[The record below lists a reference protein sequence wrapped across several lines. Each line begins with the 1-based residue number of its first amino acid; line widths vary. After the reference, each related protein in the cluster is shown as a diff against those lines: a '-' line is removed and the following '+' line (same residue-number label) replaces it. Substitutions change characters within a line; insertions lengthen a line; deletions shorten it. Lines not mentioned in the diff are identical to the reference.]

1 MPGADIHIEEEPQA
15 GMQSEQTPPVSMQGP
30 LPPMPPPPPK
40 KPIVSIDMKIRKTLS
55 DDLIISDHADIDIV
69 IMMGTGKI
77 IVFPKNELNDIVY
90 GAQDRLFKFLS
101 RKGIVV
107 PDSIQGGNVY
117 GSLEGQMMASEKYDV
132 VNLVIINISKWID
145 EEKPYFEFGDEYE
158 EMTSDRFT
166 DPEDEE
172 STELG
177 EVPHDDT
184 KGTLR
189 PGYNYGPY
197 WQNYTY

>member
-1 MPGADIHIEEEPQA
+1 MADIHVDIESKAQKEA
-15 GMQSEQTPPVSMQGP
+15 TGM
-30 LPPMPPPPPK
+30 PPMPPMPPMPEPPK
-40 KPIVSIDMKIRKTLS
+40 KKIISIDMKARKTLAG
-55 DDLIISDHADIDIV
+55 DIMIPDHADVDV
-69 IMMGTGKI
+69 VLMLKTGKI
-77 IVFPKNELNDIVY
+77 ISFPKEELNDIAY
-90 GAQDRLFKFLS
+90 GAQNRLFKHLS
-101 RKGIVV
+101 KKGIII
-107 PDSIQGGNVY
+107 PDSIQGGHVY
-117 GSLEGQMMASEKYDV
+117 GSLEAQMISSEEYNT
-132 VNLVIINISKWID
+132 VNLAIINISKWID

>member
-1 MPGADIHIEEEPQA
+1 MADVNINIEPSDTGMSNQAAMPQA
-15 GMQSEQTPPVSMQGP
+15 TM
-30 LPPMPPPPPK
+30 MPPPPP
-40 KPIVSIDMKIRKTLS
+40 PAEKISTIELKMRKTLGG
-55 DDLIISDHADIDIV
+55 DLMISDHADIDIV
-69 IMMGTGKI
+69 LKVDSGKI
-77 IVFPKNELNDIVY
+77 MLFPKEELNDIAY
-90 GAQDRLFKFLS
+90 GAQDRLLKHLS

-117 GSLEGQMMASEKYDV
+117 GSMEAQMISSKEYNT
-132 VNLVIINISKWID
+132 VNLTIINISKWMD
-145 EEKPYFEFGDEYE
+145 EERPYFEFGDKYE
-158 EMTSDRFT
+158 DMMTDRFA

-177 EVPHDDT
+177 EVPHEET

-197 WQNYTY
+197 WQSYTY